1 MNKKTDL
8 VFEYFEKKYGF
19 DIQKLGIDKYQI
31 NHYFQTNN
39 KYFDNKDSIKL
50 MILQIEK
57 MIDQQIKENK
67 KKIINNS
74 FLEKEKPKEIV
85 IEKKKP
91 IIKKSSKIYIDS
103 KDRNFREYKFPS
115 YFTFEL
121 DTFVKEVTIKELIL
135 KTTTKEKDSSDNL
148 ENIPYLIL
156 DLASEKKQ
164 GSNKFLQSSSCILT
178 NHDIRGEYR
187 YYTINDTI
195 LFPRKVNKISLRIK
209 KPDGDMYNFGTN
221 NNDYIR
227 TVVLLHLEYFLN

>member
-74 FLEKEKPKEIV
+74 FLEKEKPREIV

-121 DTFVKEVTIKELIL
+121 DTFVKEVTIK
-135 KTTTKEKDSSDNL
+135 
-148 ENIPYLIL
+148 
-156 DLASEKKQ
+156 
-164 GSNKFLQSSSCILT
+164 
-178 NHDIRGEYR
+178 
-187 YYTINDTI
+187 
-195 LFPRKVNKISLRIK
+195 
-209 KPDGDMYNFGTN
+209 
-221 NNDYIR
+221 
-227 TVVLLHLEYFLN
+227 